1 MGKST
6 SGGGDSSSLLMP
18 GVKSD
23 DRSRERK
30 PRRIRCPAIDKTP
43 DELEASFI
51 QLYAAYSEAAAH
63 NKEEGEFADCEKKL
77 IEVIRCF
84 RNLKIVDS
92 NVRQLFPQVLDL
104 KKAVPLMIN
113 LLKYDKCGKRLASC
127 ILITFE
133 ELTHVAFQ
141 VPSQEIQVGKLVES
155 LFEMEALEVFAS
167 TLGKF
172 SEDDD
177 LRAVQTIAQMIFQGR
192 AAVAKTAGSSRKLII
207 WVSAAIRGTKW
218 DAKVC
223 DVDFLMTLLMSY
235 TENGLLLG
243 RDTLPAVVDALSS
256 LIMSPEEEKTEKQ
269 KRKEEEE
276 DLPWTLFGCLF
287 FLLEY
292 PDNKVHFVNAGGI
305 EAMIKLLQDGQKL
318 GDYIYGSAIV
328 ALDIVKDCLAAS
340 DKFENDD
347 LGLGIAIFPASM
359 DMILPSTMHF
369 KEEIEERLISLIE
382 SLTVF
387 ECLDFRNIVA
397 CLKDSCFS
405 PWCNFWRNISLTK
418 ASSHLNRKKLESLRG
433 KQDDSQIITL
443 CTWPD
448 CGGKT
453 ENYTLL
459 AMFGEN
465 DCERITWLMELFT
478 RYSKKV
484 GAVANHLKSKQLD
497 SFELYK
503 KKCGDGFSTL
513 QSIAVILGY
522 LWLPEIKAKIE
533 SELSRHRIEKKLV
546 LDVLSE
552 YRDNIGNAGG
562 TKTVIEKCI
571 ARLEENYDQSMELD
585 AQENSGQGMEL
596 DVPEKPD
603 QELEMEMEASS
614 KRQRVHNRR

>member
-1 MGKST
+1 MYNSRITVSDCALKMGKST

-382 SLTVF
+382 SLT
-387 ECLDFRNIVA
+387 
-397 CLKDSCFS
+397 
-405 PWCNFWRNISLTK
+405 
-418 ASSHLNRKKLESLRG
+418 
-433 KQDDSQIITL
+433 
-443 CTWPD
+443 
-448 CGGKT
+448 GGKT

>member
-6 SGGGDSSSLLMP
+6 SGSGDSSSLLMP

-30 PRRIRCPAIDKTP
+30 PRRIRCPAIAKTP

-51 QLYAAYSEAAAH
+51 QLCAAYSEAAAH
-63 NKEEGEFADCEKKL
+63 NKEEGEFVDCEKKL
-77 IEVIRCF
+77 IKVIRGF
-84 RNLKIVDS
+84 RNLKLIYS
-92 NVRQLFPQVLDL
+92 NVRQFFPQVLDL
-104 KKAVPLMIN
+104 KKVVPLMID
-113 LLKYDKCGKRLASC
+113 LLKYDKCGKHLASC

-141 VPSQEIQVGKLVES
+141 VPSQEIQVGKLVKS
-155 LFEMEALEVFAS
+155 LVEMEALEVFVS

-177 LRAVQTIAQMIFQGR
+177 LRVVQTIAPMIFQGR
-192 AAVAKTAGSSRKLII
+192 AAVAKTASSFRELII

-223 DVDFLMTLLMSY
+223 AVGFLHTLLMNY
-235 TENGLLLG
+235 TENRLLLG

-269 KRKEEEE
+269 KRKEEE

-305 EAMIKLLQDGQKL
+305 EAMIKILQDEKKL

-359 DMILPSTMHF
+359 DMILSTMHC

-382 SLTVF
+382 SLTGVT
-387 ECLDFRNIVA
+387 
-397 CLKDSCFS
+397 S
-405 PWCNFWRNISLTK
+405 
-418 ASSHLNRKKLESLRG
+418 
-433 KQDDSQIITL
+433 
-443 CTWPD
+443 
-448 CGGKT
+448 
-453 ENYTLL
+453 
-459 AMFGEN
+459 GE
-465 DCERITWLMELFT
+465 I
-478 RYSKKV
+478 
-484 GAVANHLKSKQLD
+484 
-497 SFELYK
+497 
-503 KKCGDGFSTL
+503 
-513 QSIAVILGY
+513 Y
-522 LWLPEIKAKIE
+522 L
-533 SELSRHRIEKKLV
+533 
-546 LDVLSE
+546 
-552 YRDNIGNAGG
+552 
-562 TKTVIEKCI
+562 
-571 ARLEENYDQSMELD
+571 
-585 AQENSGQGMEL
+585 
-596 DVPEKPD
+596 
-603 QELEMEMEASS
+603 
-614 KRQRVHNRR
+614 

>member
-1 MGKST
+1 MYNSRVTVSDCALKMGKST

-30 PRRIRCPAIDKTP
+30 PRKIRCPAIAKTP

-77 IEVIRCF
+77 IEVIRGF
-84 RNLKIVDS
+84 RNLKIVYS
-92 NVRQLFPQVLDL
+92 NVRQFFRQVLDL
-104 KKAVPLMIN
+104 KKAVPLMID

-141 VPSQEIQVGKLVES
+141 VPSQEIQVGKLVKS
-155 LFEMEALEVFAS
+155 LVEMEALEVFVS
-167 TLGKF
+167 TLGKI

-192 AAVAKTAGSSRKLII
+192 AAVAKTASSSRELII

-223 DVDFLMTLLMSY
+223 AVGFLHTLLMNY
-235 TENGLLLG
+235 TENRLLLG
-243 RDTLPAVVDALSS
+243 TDTLPAVVDALSS

-276 DLPWTLFGCLF
+276 DLPLTLFGCLF

-347 LGLGIAIFPASM
+347 LELGIAIFPASM
-359 DMILPSTMHF
+359 DMILSTTHC

-382 SLTVF
+382 SLT
-387 ECLDFRNIVA
+387 
-397 CLKDSCFS
+397 
-405 PWCNFWRNISLTK
+405 
-418 ASSHLNRKKLESLRG
+418 
-433 KQDDSQIITL
+433 
-443 CTWPD
+443 
-448 CGGKT
+448 GGKT

-459 AMFGEN
+459 EKFGEN
-465 DCERITWLMELFT
+465 DWERITWLMELFT
-478 RYSKKV
+478 RYSKRV
-484 GAVANHLKSKQLD
+484 GAVANRLKSEQLD

-546 LDVLSE
+546 LDVLS
-552 YRDNIGNAGG
+552 
-562 TKTVIEKCI
+562 VCI
-571 ARLEENYDQSMELD
+571 QISPVHLCQ
-585 AQENSGQGMEL
+585 
-596 DVPEKPD
+596 VF
-603 QELEMEMEASS
+603 SS
-614 KRQRVHNRR
+614 CDC

>member
-1 MGKST
+1 MYNSRVTVSDCALKMGKST

-30 PRRIRCPAIDKTP
+30 PRKIRCPAIAKTP

-77 IEVIRCF
+77 IE
-84 RNLKIVDS
+84 
-92 NVRQLFPQVLDL
+92 
-104 KKAVPLMIN
+104 
-113 LLKYDKCGKRLASC
+113 
-127 ILITFE
+127 
-133 ELTHVAFQ
+133 
-141 VPSQEIQVGKLVES
+141 
-155 LFEMEALEVFAS
+155 
-167 TLGKF
+167 
-172 SEDDD
+172 
-177 LRAVQTIAQMIFQGR
+177 MIFQGR
-192 AAVAKTAGSSRKLII
+192 AAVAKTASSSRELII

-223 DVDFLMTLLMSY
+223 AVGFLHTLLMNY
-235 TENGLLLG
+235 TENRLLLG
-243 RDTLPAVVDALSS
+243 TDTLPAVVDALSS

-276 DLPWTLFGCLF
+276 DLPLTLFGCLF

-347 LGLGIAIFPASM
+347 LELGIAIFPASM
-359 DMILPSTMHF
+359 DMILSTTHC

-382 SLTVF
+382 SLT
-387 ECLDFRNIVA
+387 
-397 CLKDSCFS
+397 
-405 PWCNFWRNISLTK
+405 
-418 ASSHLNRKKLESLRG
+418 
-433 KQDDSQIITL
+433 
-443 CTWPD
+443 
-448 CGGKT
+448 GGKT

-459 AMFGEN
+459 EKFGEN
-465 DCERITWLMELFT
+465 DWERITWLMELFT
-478 RYSKKV
+478 RYSKRV
-484 GAVANHLKSKQLD
+484 GAVANRLKSEQLD

-546 LDVLSE
+546 LDVLS
-552 YRDNIGNAGG
+552 
-562 TKTVIEKCI
+562 VCI
-571 ARLEENYDQSMELD
+571 QISPVHLCQ
-585 AQENSGQGMEL
+585 
-596 DVPEKPD
+596 VF
-603 QELEMEMEASS
+603 SS
-614 KRQRVHNRR
+614 CDC

>member
-1 MGKST
+1 MYNSRITVSDCALKMGKST

-77 IEVIRCF
+77 IE
-84 RNLKIVDS
+84 
-92 NVRQLFPQVLDL
+92 
-104 KKAVPLMIN
+104 
-113 LLKYDKCGKRLASC
+113 
-127 ILITFE
+127 
-133 ELTHVAFQ
+133 
-141 VPSQEIQVGKLVES
+141 
-155 LFEMEALEVFAS
+155 
-167 TLGKF
+167 
-172 SEDDD
+172 
-177 LRAVQTIAQMIFQGR
+177 MIFQGR

-382 SLTVF
+382 SLT
-387 ECLDFRNIVA
+387 
-397 CLKDSCFS
+397 
-405 PWCNFWRNISLTK
+405 
-418 ASSHLNRKKLESLRG
+418 
-433 KQDDSQIITL
+433 
-443 CTWPD
+443 
-448 CGGKT
+448 GGKT